1 MLEKAGA
8 VCVSLLFVLLVL
20 VASAGENARAGDAA
34 INISTD
40 QLVYGP
46 KDTVNFGIIVDPGG
60 QSLSG
65 DLRLTVYPAASPLAP
80 DAFSAPP
87 LAEAMVQAGFS
98 AAGQDRVEYK
108 ASVGDL
114 KAGPG
119 GFPVKVSLV
128 RDGREV
134 LAGQTW
140 LAVAEPDAHEPL
152 DLVLL
157 WAVGGPPDRNAQG
170 EFTGTRLLE
179 RCQADPR
186 SPDSLLQHLDL
197 ATKYPR
203 IRTTYAIEGSL
214 LDQLDDMSDGFT
226 QINGDAGRSL
236 AAASPEATSAAGCL
250 NSFRSMAKSDNTEI
264 VGAPYIFASLPV
276 LARDGWDDGSGQYR
290 VGHNVLT
297 DVLALTNV
305 PKGSYIPELNL
316 TTDSLRYV
324 AVTGGEYAVMGGST
338 RQFVTGRPQPGKVT
352 FRLRDLSG
360 ERFTS
365 FFAND
370 EASVSLLGDS
380 PNANAFFASLVN
392 AYYSGDPNRLV
403 IAAAPVSNPSLTAPQ
418 RDQVYGELD
427 RQTWVR
433 TLTLGEAKDKYRPDT
448 EPLTLQRYFD
458 PLAGYIS
465 QTYYQKLSR
474 VHELFEAYRL
484 AVDTDEPELLRQV
497 KNMYTAESEYFLN
510 NNATPQEANAGL
522 AYLDQVSGFVQG
534 EISGLTVDVDT
545 PWMQRAADGE
555 ATVTVINN
563 NLYPFTVDLVLGGEA
578 IDFPEGA
585 GQRIRLQ
592 TGRTEVKVPYHAGG
606 WSHLTAGLE
615 SRGQALVADTAGV
628 RPVTASVWIVLLVA
642 ALALLAGSVYM
653 LGVVRRR

>member
-1 MLEKAGA
+1 G
-8 VCVSLLFVLLVL
+8 
-20 VASAGENARAGDAA
+20 
-34 INISTD
+34 
-40 QLVYGP
+40 
-46 KDTVNFGIIVDPGG
+46 FGIIVDTGG
-60 QSLSG
+60 QGLSG
-65 DLRLTVYPAASPLAP
+65 DLKLTVYPAASPLAP
-80 DAFSAPP
+80 NAFATPP
-87 LAEAMVQAGFS
+87 LAESMVQPGFS
-98 AAGQDRVEYK
+98 ATGQARVEFR
-108 ASVGDL
+108 ASVGKL

-128 RDGREV
+128 RYGREV

-140 LAVAEPDAHEPL
+140 LAVVEPGAREPL

-157 WAVGGPPDRNAQG
+157 WAVGGPPDRDPQG
-170 EFTGTRLLE
+170 EFVGTRLLE

-197 ATKYPR
+197 AAKYPR

-214 LDQLDDMSDGFT
+214 LDQLTDMSDGFT
-226 QINGDAGRSL
+226 QTDGGARREL
-236 AAASPEATSAAGCL
+236 AATSPEAASAAGCVGSL
-250 NSFRSMAKSDNTEI
+250 KNLARSENTEI
-264 VGAPYIFASLPV
+264 VGTPYMFASLPV

-290 VGHNVLT
+290 IGHNILT
-297 DVLALTNV
+297 DVLALTAV
-305 PKGSYIPELNL
+305 PKGSYIPDLNL

-324 AVTGGEYAVMGGST
+324 AVTGGEYAVMAGST
-338 RQFVTGRPQPGKVT
+338 RQFVIGRPQPGKVT

-365 FFAND
+365 FFANE
-370 EASVSLLGDS
+370 EASLSLLGDT

-392 AYYSGDPNRLV
+392 AFYFADPGRLV
-403 IAAAPVSNPSLTAPQ
+403 IAASPVSNPSLTASQ

-427 RQTWVR
+427 RQSWVR

-448 EPLTLQRYFD
+448 QPLTLQRYFD
-458 PLAGYIS
+458 PLDGYIS
-465 QTYYQKLSR
+465 QTYYEKLSR

-484 AVDTDEPELLRQV
+484 AVDTDEPELQRQV

-510 NNATPQEANAGL
+510 NNASPEDANAGL

-534 EISGLTVDVDT
+534 EISGLRVIVDT

-555 ATVTVINN
+555 ATVKIINN
-563 NLYPFTVDLVLGGEA
+563 NLYPFTVDLVLGGDA
-578 IDFPEGA
+578 VDFPEGA

-592 TGRTEVKVPYHAGG
+592 TGETEVRVPYHSGG

-615 SRGQALVADTAGV
+615 SQGLALVTDSAGV
-628 RPVTASVWIVLLVA
+628 RPVTTSVWIVLVVA
-642 ALALLAGSVYM
+642 VVALLAGTAYM